1 MNRARVLGALGAIGA
16 GAVAGRPLSVAAQL
30 SVSVRLR
37 IYGPARK
44 LIGPDKLPHVA
55 YVPSEIEV
63 DANRLITVTVI
74 NEDHEYHT
82 LTCPGLFIDQEMA
95 AADID
100 AHGKIVPVKTTFTF
114 TAAQS
119 GVYRWFCRYACD
131 QQSHMWAMGAGY
143 TGRGKEGFMA
153 GRIIVV

>member
-1 MNRARVLGALGAIGA
+1 MNRARVLGALGAFGA
-16 GAVAGRPLSVAAQL
+16 AAAAGRPPPAAAQL
-30 SVSVRLR
+30 SASVRLR

-44 LIGPDKLPHVA
+44 LMGPDKLPHVA
-55 YVPSEIEV
+55 YVPSEFEV

-82 LTCPGLFIDQEMA
+82 MTCPGLAIDQEMT
-95 AADID
+95 AADMD
-100 AHGKIVPVKTTFTF
+100 ARGKIVPVRTTFTF
-114 TAAQS
+114 TASQS

-143 TGRGKEGFMA
+143 TGRGKEGFMS
-153 GRIIVV
+153 GRIIVI